1 MHHPALGQLALA
13 YSPVIDRNRAVIAT
27 RLTLSPLHADAPPKA
42 TAVLEA
48 LDQVWPAG
56 SGQLWLNITHEG
68 LLMDMLQSQL
78 GSHMIIEVPAFM
90 AADARYTD
98 ALCTL
103 HANGGTQVLKGRP
116 LSELSK
122 EVLPCF
128 KHAIVDLSEDRR
140 VDGHVPAAPGGGVAV
155 YRGISVVQSGVCSV
169 EDMEASF
176 RRGVAAVLG
185 WPIDSVIQ
193 AGQKTADQPALQV
206 IVQLIDQVHRQDEID
221 DLENTLKRD
230 PPLAYKL
237 MRYIN
242 SPAFGLSVEI
252 SSFRHAIMILGYNRL
267 KRWLALLLATAS
279 KDPNMRPVMYA
290 SVRRGLLMEELGRCS
305 GNDELRSELFIC
317 GVFSL
322 LDRMFNQPFSELLRT
337 IPVPEQVFQALAEHT
352 GPYEPYFQLVQAM
365 ENGIVYD
372 IRESAERLMLSFDDI
387 NAALLRA
394 MTSASQLD

>member
-1 MHHPALGQLALA
+1 MHHPALGQLILA

-27 RLTLSPLHADAPPKA
+27 RLTLSPLNPDAPPAASA
-42 TAVLEA
+42 TLEA
-48 LDQVWPAG
+48 MAQAWP
-56 SGQLWLNITHEG
+56 SDNDQLWLNVTHEG
-68 LLMDMLQSQL
+68 LLMDLLQSNP
-78 GSHMIIEVPAFM
+78 GRHMIMEIPSFM
-90 AADARYTD
+90 ACDARYTD
-98 ALCTL
+98 AFCTL
-103 HANGGTQVLKGRP
+103 HANGGTLVLKGRP
-116 LSELSK
+116 LIDLPK

-140 VDGHVPAAPGGGVAV
+140 ADGSHPPATAGAPAV

-169 EDMEASF
+169 DDMESSF

-185 WPIDSVIQ
+185 WPIDSVTQ
-193 AGQKTADQPALQV
+193 AGNKPADQPALQV
-206 IVQLIDQVHRQDEID
+206 IVQLIDQVHRQDEIE
-221 DLENTLKRD
+221 DLEATIKRD

-322 LDRMFNQPFSELLRT
+322 LDRMFRQPFSELLRT

-352 GPYEPYFQLVQAM
+352 GPYEPYFQMVQAI

-372 IRESAERLMLSFDDI
+372 IREAAESLMLSFDDI

-394 MTSASQLD
+394 MNTASQLD